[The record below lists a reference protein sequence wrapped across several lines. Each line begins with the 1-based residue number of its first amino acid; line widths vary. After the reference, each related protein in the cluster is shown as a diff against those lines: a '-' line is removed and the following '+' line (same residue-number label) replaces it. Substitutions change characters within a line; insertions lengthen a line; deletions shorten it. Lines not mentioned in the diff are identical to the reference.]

1 MTVPTSDIFLCAQT
15 KNLLTNLNET
25 IAYGLPILD
34 ADRVKVESIS
44 VDLRNALNQSRERS
58 ILPTDLETATTFVDV
73 VAKLVAL
80 LACTSIPLGCPYSH
94 V

>member
-25 IAYGLPILD
+25 IAYSLPILD
-34 ADRVKVESIS
+34 ADRVKVKSIS
-44 VDLRNALNQSRERS
+44 VDLRNALNRSRDRS
-58 ILPTDLETATTFVDV
+58 VLPTDLETATTFVDV

-80 LACTSIPLGCPYSH
+80 LACTHIPLGCPYSH